1 MSSPETDYYFSSGRS
16 SYSRQPDNLR
26 TKKRRYEGT
35 KEMTYGVD
43 PYPHSRYKSY
53 GNKNDR
59 QEQLIVSNLP
69 LHASDQV
76 VKDGLFH
83 EFKKFGHVSIYLR
96 GRGEGRTAAIS
107 YRNPEDT
114 IKVKQYHERRGKF
127 IVFDRP
133 VHIDYESEY
142 ERNSERG
149 YSPEG
154 YTSVS
159 PRRNISK
166 GGGRSF
172 PPKEDFLREPPFDDG
187 KMYRG
192 RERGGNDFRDV
203 ARRYPYDDYREGGG
217 IPVEDDPKASRT
229 LFVGNLEQSITA
241 QELRRVFEPYGHV
254 EDVEIK
260 RPTHPHGSTYAF
272 VKFLDIDNA
281 ARAKAIVDGQYI
293 GRNACKIGYGRS
305 MPTTCLWV
313 GGLGQWTSIDEL
325 TREFD
330 RFGAIKF
337 IDFPKGSNVAYI
349 LYDSLDAARVA
360 ARDMHGYPLGG
371 PSRRLKIDFASAD
384 KGRNNIEFDHFNDFE
399 RHDVPYER
407 NAGRGRGRNNWEDRG
422 PRKYSDERNYPPRGE
437 RKWVD
442 QKNGPFRERISRGGH
457 PDEREFHLE
466 HEMHSS
472 ELDRPIRRRGRSRS
486 PLSDPHPRVARRSG
500 SYRSHSKHS
509 PASQRERSFS
519 PDRKRDLVE
528 RMSPSP
534 QRTKRNHS
542 SSNEKEP
549 VSSKKETVE
558 RDDSEK
564 VLVVKEVV
572 QKEENPP
579 KQENGSDVNNKVE
592 SIVDVAKRFAVAW
605 RGAFALKTSCFPLRM
620 HLIGG
625 NPELADSLLRAVGQG
640 KILSISQ
647 RLRLDQPKLEEVT
660 RRVTTAGVSGHC
672 ILLALP
678 IAQTGWEDLDLDENF
693 QQRPLRSLV
702 VYLKQKQAAGVIPLP
717 NNDVNAP
724 TKDDGGILH
733 AFPPCDYSHQQLLK
747 VAPNLGPEPS
757 KEDHLVII
765 LVRGSG

>member
-1 MSSPETDYYFSSGRS
+1 MSSPETDYYYSSGRS
-16 SYSRQPDNLR
+16 AYSRQPDIPR
-26 TKKRRYEGT
+26 TKKRRYEST
-35 KEMTYGVD
+35 KEMTYGID
-43 PYPHSRYKSY
+43 PYPHGRYKSY

-69 LHASDQV
+69 LHVSDQA

-114 IKVKQYHERRGKF
+114 VKVKQYHERRGKF

-133 VHIDYESEY
+133 MHIDYESEY
-142 ERNSERG
+142 DRGSERG
-149 YSPEG
+149 FSPEG

-159 PRRNISK
+159 PRRNIAKS
-166 GGGRSF
+166 GLRSY
-172 PPKEDFLREPPFDDG
+172 PPKDDFVREPPYDDA

-192 RERGGNDFRDV
+192 RDRNDFRD
-203 ARRYPYDDYREGGG
+203 ASRRYPYDDYREGGG

-229 LFVGNLEQSITA
+229 LFVGNLEQSVLP
-241 QELRRVFEPYGHV
+241 QELRRVFEQYGHV

-260 RPTHPHGSTYAF
+260 RPTHPHGSIYAF
-272 VKFLDIDNA
+272 VKFLDIDDA
-281 ARAKAIVDGQYI
+281 ARAKGIVDGQYI

-313 GGLGQWTSIDEL
+313 GGLGPWTGIEEL

-330 RFGAIKF
+330 RFGAIKL
-337 IDFPKGSNVAYI
+337 IDFQKGSNFAYI
-349 LYDSLDAARVA
+349 YYDSLDAARVA

-371 PSRRLKIDFASAD
+371 PSRRLKIDFATVD
-384 KGRNNIEFDHFNDFE
+384 KGRTNIEYDHFNEFD

-407 NAGRGRGRNNWEDRG
+407 NSGRGRSRNSWEDRW
-422 PRKYSDERNYPPRGE
+422 PRKYSDDRDYPPRPD
-437 RKWVD
+437 RKWID
-442 QKNGPFRERISRGGH
+442 QKNGPFRDRVGRTGY
-457 PDEREFHLE
+457 PDDRNFHLE
-466 HEMHSS
+466 HEVRSAD
-472 ELDRPIRRRGRSRS
+472 LDRPIKRRGRSRS
-486 PLSDPHPRVARRSG
+486 PLNDTQSRGPRRSG

-509 PASQRERSFS
+509 PASQRERSYS
-519 PDRKRDLVE
+519 PERKKDIE
-528 RMSPSP
+528 RCSPSP
-534 QRTKRNHS
+534 QRTKQNHS
-542 SSNEKEP
+542 SSNEKET
-549 VSSKKETVE
+549 VSSKKEAVETVE
-558 RDDSEK
+558 LEK
-564 VLVVKEVV
+564 PTTA
-572 QKEENPP
+572 KEELKEEEVQS
-579 KQENGSDVNNKVE
+579 KQENGSEINNKAE

-605 RGAFALKTSCFPLRM
+605 RGGFALKTSCFPLRM

-717 NNDVNAP
+717 NNDVIIP
-724 TKDDGGILH
+724 SKDDSGILH

>member
-1 MSSPETDYYFSSGRS
+1 
-16 SYSRQPDNLR
+16 
-26 TKKRRYEGT
+26 
-35 KEMTYGVD
+35 MTYGVD
-43 PYPHSRYKSY
+43 PYSHGSYKSY
-53 GNKNDR
+53 GNKSDAR
-59 QEQLIVSNLP
+59 EHLIVSNLP

-83 EFKKFGHVSIYLR
+83 EFKKFGHVSINLR

-107 YRNPEDT
+107 YKNPDDT

-133 VHIDYESEY
+133 VRIDYESEY
-142 ERNSERG
+142 DRNSERG
-149 YSPEG
+149 YSPEA

-159 PRRNISK
+159 PRRSISK
-166 GGGRSF
+166 SGGRSYL
-172 PPKEDFLREPPFDDG
+172 PPKEDFIREQPFDDG

-192 RERGGNDFRDV
+192 RDRNEYRDV
-203 ARRYPYDDYREGGG
+203 PRRYPYDDYREGGGG

-229 LFVGNLEQSITA
+229 LFVGNLEQSVA
-241 QELRRVFEPYGHV
+241 PQELRRLFEAYGHV

-260 RPTHPHGSTYAF
+260 RPTHPHGITYAF

-281 ARAKAIVDGQYI
+281 GRAKAHMDGQYI
-293 GRNACKIGYGRS
+293 GRNVCKIGYGRS
-305 MPTTCLWV
+305 MPTTRLWV
-313 GGLGQWTSIDEL
+313 GGLGPWTSIDEL

-337 IDFPKGSNVAYI
+337 IDFQKGNNFAYI

-371 PSRRLKIDFASAD
+371 LNRRLKIDFASAEKARSNAD
-384 KGRNNIEFDHFNDFE
+384 FDHFNDFE
-399 RHDVPYER
+399 RRDAPYDR
-407 NAGRGRGRNNWEDRG
+407 NSVRGRGRNSWDDRG
-422 PRKYSDERNYPPRGE
+422 LRKYSVERDYPPRNE
-437 RKWVD
+437 RKWID
-442 QKNGPFRERISRGGH
+442 QKNGPFRERLGRGH
-457 PDEREFHLE
+457 PDEREFHPGRDI
-466 HEMHSS
+466 HSPES
-472 ELDRPIRRRGRSRS
+472 ERPIRRRGRSRS
-486 PLSDPHPRVARRSG
+486 PLNEAQPRSARHSG
-500 SYRSHSKHS
+500 SYRSRSKHS
-509 PASQRERSFS
+509 PTSQRGRSYS
-519 PDRKRDLVE
+519 PERKRVNVE
-528 RMSPSP
+528 KTSPSP
-534 QRTKRNHS
+534 QRTKRSHS
-542 SSNEKEP
+542 SSNEKEQ
-549 VSSKKETVE
+549 VIAKKESGEVE
-558 RDDSEK
+558 I
-564 VLVVKEVV
+564 
-572 QKEENPP
+572 EERTRGA
-579 KQENGSDVNNKVE
+579 KREASVEDTSARQENGSEMGSKVE

-605 RGAFALKTSCFPLRM
+605 RGAFALKTSSFPLRM

-678 IAQTGWEDLDLDENF
+678 IAQSGWEDLDLDENF

-717 NNDVNAP
+717 NSDVSMPA
-724 TKDDGGILH
+724 KDDGGILH
-733 AFPPCDYSHQQLLK
+733 AFPPCDYSQQQLLK

>member
-1 MSSPETDYYFSSGRS
+1 MSSPETDYYYSSGRS
-16 SYSRQPDNLR
+16 SYSRQPDALR
-26 TKKRRYEGT
+26 TKKRRYESN
-35 KEMTYGVD
+35 KDMTYGVD
-43 PYPHSRYKSY
+43 PYPHGSYKSY
-53 GNKNDR
+53 GSKNDAR
-59 QEQLIVSNLP
+59 DQLIVSNLP

-96 GRGEGRTAAIS
+96 GRGDGRIAAIS
-107 YRNPEDT
+107 YRNPDDT

-127 IVFDRP
+127 IVFNRQL
-133 VHIDYESEY
+133 HIDYESEY
-142 ERNSERG
+142 DRGSERG

-166 GGGRSF
+166 SGGRSY
-172 PPKEDFLREPPFDDG
+172 PPKEDFIREQPYEDG
-187 KMYRG
+187 KIYRA
-192 RERGGNDFRDV
+192 RERNEFRD
-203 ARRYPYDDYREGGG
+203 APRRYPYDDYREGGG

-229 LFVGNLEQSITA
+229 LFVGNLEQSVTP
-241 QELRRVFEPYGHV
+241 QELQRLFEAYGHI

-260 RPTHPHGSTYAF
+260 RPTHPHGNTYAF

-281 ARAKAIVDGQYI
+281 ARAKAIMDGQYI
-293 GRNACKIGYGRS
+293 GRNACKIGYGRN
-305 MPTTCLWV
+305 MPTTRLWV
-313 GGLGQWTSIDEL
+313 GGLGPWTSIDEL

-337 IDFPKGSNVAYI
+337 IDFPKGNNFAYI

-371 PSRRLKIDFASAD
+371 PSRRLKIDFATAD
-384 KGRNNIEFDHFNDFE
+384 KGRTAIEFDHFNDFE
-399 RHDVPYER
+399 RRDVPFER
-407 NAGRGRGRNNWEDRG
+407 NSGRGRGRNNWEDRG
-422 PRKYSDERNYPPRGE
+422 IRKYADDRDYPPRGE
-437 RKWVD
+437 RKWID
-442 QKNGPFRERISRGGH
+442 PKNGPFRERLGRGGH
-457 PDEREFHLE
+457 PGEREFHPS
-466 HEMHSS
+466 HEIRSP
-472 ELDRPIRRRGRSRS
+472 EPERPIRRRGRSRS
-486 PLSDPHPRVARRSG
+486 PLSDAQPRNVRRSG

-509 PASQRERSFS
+509 PASLRGRSYS
-519 PDRKRDLVE
+519 PDRKKEHVAKL
-528 RMSPSP
+528 SPSP
-534 QRTKRNHS
+534 QRSKRNHS
-542 SSNEKEP
+542 SSNEKEQTNA
-549 VSSKKETVE
+549 KKDTIESE
-558 RDDSEK
+558 ESEK
-564 VLVVKEVV
+564 VAVASEEA
-572 QKEENPP
+572 QNEENASRP
-579 KQENGSDVNNKVE
+579 ENGSEINSKIE
-592 SIVDVAKRFAVAW
+592 GIVDVAKRFAVAW

-678 IAQTGWEDLDLDENF
+678 ISQTGSEDLDLDENF

-717 NNDVNAP
+717 NSDTSGP
-724 TKDDGGILH
+724 LKDDGGILH

-747 VAPNLGPEPS
+747 VAPSLGPEPS

>member
-1 MSSPETDYYFSSGRS
+1 MSSPETDYYYSSGRS
-16 SYSRQPDNLR
+16 SYSRQPDNPR
-26 TKKRRYEGT
+26 TKKRRYES

-43 PYPHSRYKSY
+43 PYPHGRYKSY
-53 GNKNDR
+53 GNKADR

-133 VHIDYESEY
+133 MHIDYESEY
-142 ERNSERG
+142 DRNSERG
-149 YSPEG
+149 FSPEG

-159 PRRNISK
+159 PRRSISK
-166 GGGRSF
+166 GGARSF
-172 PPKEDFLREPPFDDG
+172 PPKEDFVREPPYDEG

-192 RERGGNDFRDV
+192 RERNEYRDV
-203 ARRYPYDDYREGGG
+203 PRRYPYDDYREGGG

-229 LFVGNLEQSITA
+229 LFVGNLEQSVTP
-241 QELRRVFEPYGHV
+241 QELRRLFEQHGV
-254 EDVEIK
+254 IEDVEIK
-260 RPTHPHGSTYAF
+260 RPAHPHGNTYAF
-272 VKFLDIDNA
+272 VKFLDIDDA
-281 ARAKAIVDGQYI
+281 ARAKALVDGQYI
-293 GRNACKIGYGRS
+293 GRNSCKVGYGRS

-313 GGLGQWTSIDEL
+313 GGLGPWTGIEEL

-337 IDFPKGSNVAYI
+337 IDFQNGSTFAYI

-371 PSRRLKIDFASAD
+371 PSRRLKIDFATVD
-384 KGRNNIEFDHFNDFE
+384 KGRTNNEFDHFNDFD
-399 RHDVPYER
+399 RHDLPYER
-407 NAGRGRGRNNWEDRG
+407 NSGRGRGRNNWEERW
-422 PRKYSDERNYPPRGE
+422 PRKYSDDRDYPQRAE
-437 RKWVD
+437 RKWMD
-442 QKNGPFRERISRGGH
+442 HKNGPFRDRISRTGH
-457 PDEREFHLE
+457 PDDRDFHLE
-466 HEMHSS
+466 HEIRSS
-472 ELDRPIRRRGRSRS
+472 ELDRPSKRRGRSRS
-486 PLSDPHPRVARRSG
+486 PLNDAPSRAPRRSS

-519 PDRKRDLVE
+519 PDHKRDLVK
-528 RMSPSP
+528 RCSPSP
-534 QRTKRNHS
+534 QRSKQNHS
-542 SSNEKEP
+542 SSKEKES
-549 VSSKKETVE
+549 VSSRKEMVETV
-558 RDDSEK
+558 DSEK
-564 VLVVKEVV
+564 HSAG
-572 QKEENPP
+572 KEEAKDEDASS
-579 KQENGSDVNNKVE
+579 KQENGSDINSRAE

-605 RGAFALKTSCFPLRM
+605 RGGFALKTSCFPLRM

-717 NNDVNAP
+717 NNDAGAAS
-724 TKDDGGILH
+724 KDDSGILH

>member
-1 MSSPETDYYFSSGRS
+1 MSSPEPDYFYSSGRS
-16 SYSRQPDNLR
+16 TYGRQPDNPR
-26 TKKRRYEGT
+26 TKKRRYDNT

-43 PYPHSRYKSY
+43 PYPHGRYKSY
-53 GNKNDR
+53 GNKNER
-59 QEQLIVSNLP
+59 QDQLIVSNLP
-69 LHASDQV
+69 LHATDQF

-133 VHIDYESEY
+133 MHIDYESEFD
-142 ERNSERG
+142 RSSERG
-149 YSPEG
+149 FSPEG

-166 GGGRSF
+166 GSSRSY
-172 PPKEDFLREPPFDDG
+172 PPKEDFVREPPYDES

-192 RERGGNDFRDV
+192 RDRN
-203 ARRYPYDDYREGGG
+203 DYREAPRRYVYDDFRESGSL
-217 IPVEDDPKASRT
+217 PAEDDPKASRT
-229 LFVGNLEQSITA
+229 LFVGSLEQSVTP

-260 RPTHPHGSTYAF
+260 RPAHPHGSIYAF
-272 VKFLDIDNA
+272 VKFLDIDHA
-281 ARAKAIVDGQYI
+281 ARAKTMVDGQYV

-313 GGLGQWTSIDEL
+313 GGLGPWTGIDEL

-330 RFGAIKF
+330 RFGAIKY
-337 IDFPKGSNVAYI
+337 IDFQKGSNFAYI

-371 PSRRLKIDFASAD
+371 PSRRLKIDFASVD
-384 KGRNNIEFDHFNDFE
+384 KGRTNTEFDHFNDFD
-399 RHDVPYER
+399 RHDVPFER
-407 NAGRGRGRNNWEDRG
+407 NAGRGRGRNNWEDRW
-422 PRKYSDERNYPPRGE
+422 PRKYSNEREYPHRAE
-437 RKWVD
+437 RKWID
-442 QKNGPFRERISRGGH
+442 QKNGPFRDRMGRVGH
-457 PDEREFHLE
+457 PDDRDFHLE

-472 ELDRPIRRRGRSRS
+472 ELDRPNKRRGRSRS
-486 PLSDPHPRVARRSG
+486 PLNDAQPRAPRRSG

-519 PDRKRDLVE
+519 PNHKREVVE
-528 RMSPSP
+528 RGTPSP

-542 SSNEKEP
+542 SSNEKES
-549 VSSKKETVE
+549 VSSKKEIIEPV
-558 RDDSEK
+558 DSEK
-564 VLVVKEVV
+564 TNVVKES
-572 QKEENPP
+572 QKEEEISS
-579 KQENGSDVNNKVE
+579 KHENGSDINNKIE

-678 IAQTGWEDLDLDENF
+678 IAQTGWEDLDLDENC

-717 NNDVNAP
+717 NNDASIP
-724 TKDDGGILH
+724 SKDDGGILH